1 MGAKDVYNHRK
12 KRGWILKTPLAIFK
26 MQMNRRK
33 VIFLNTS
40 QTLSP
45 VILFP
50 MTLLAANILS
60 WKKVPGI

>member
-1 MGAKDVYNHRK
+1 MGAKDVYNYRK
-12 KRGWILKTPLAIFK
+12 KRGWILKTPFSIFK

-40 QTLSP
+40 QTLIP
-45 VILFP
+45 GILFSE
-50 MTLLAANILS
+50 TLLAAHILS